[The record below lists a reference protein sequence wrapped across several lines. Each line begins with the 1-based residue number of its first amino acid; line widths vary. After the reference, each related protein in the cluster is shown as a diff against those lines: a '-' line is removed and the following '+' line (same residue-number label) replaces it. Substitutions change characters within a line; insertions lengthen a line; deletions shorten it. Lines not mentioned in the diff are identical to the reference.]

1 MRSNRYSLGTK
12 KFEGHSGFHHLIY
25 RKIQTFPD
33 SFWHRPS
40 SLESMLFLT
49 LSYLMPSPQFFLWRS
64 KNNLGSLSTKK
75 LRSRCC
81 LWMSVSSGCVM
92 LSPTSPNPHVFQMKP
107 LAVVV
112 RKGTPKCTWDLPP
125 SPVMRVR

>member
-49 LSYLMPSPQFFLWRS
+49 LSYAFTTIFLWRS
-64 KNNLGSLSTKK
+64 KNNLGSLSTKSFAQSICTHYSSLSGWSDIFLGSGTLK
-75 LRSRCC
+75 NRSKIWIAKGR
-81 LWMSVSSGCVM
+81 VQKNRVIGIQKRRSS
-92 LSPTSPNPHVFQMKP
+92 
-107 LAVVV
+107 LASS
-112 RKGTPKCTWDLPP
+112 LFE
-125 SPVMRVR
+125 

>member
-40 SLESMLFLT
+40 SLGSMLFLT
-49 LSYLMPSPQFFLWRS
+49 LSYPFTTFIFCGGQRIILVHYRQSHYIEVAKGGVERWQFCLQETSRS
-64 KNNLGSLSTKK
+64 ANCHRRAAVGHCFIVCVK
-75 LRSRCC
+75 CC
-81 LWMSVSSGCVM
+81 RMVDSVPIWHTISI
-92 LSPTSPNPHVFQMKP
+92 L
-107 LAVVV
+107 
-112 RKGTPKCTWDLPP
+112 
-125 SPVMRVR
+125 